1 MASEGADPNHW
12 NEATLSGDSSSCGT
26 QGSTDSSLKA
36 GPEAGP
42 VGDDPLIARHLCLD
56 ALQHLSHQG
65 SNVGL
70 ACNSM
75 SLCGQTVGAVI
86 QQPARVTANSMLQC
100 DNGA

>member
-75 SLCGQTVGAVI
+75 SLCGQTVEAVI